1 MDQAQPILVVED
13 DEGILSTLELVLV
26 EEGYRVVT
34 AADGAAALDI
44 VERQKPALIL
54 LDMKMPVMDG
64 WAFARAYRDKPEPR
78 APVLV
83 VTAAR
88 DAAQRAKE
96 VGADGYLPKPFDIDD
111 LIELVGRYMN
121 GQRQTSAMPV

>member
-1 MDQAQPILVVED
+1 MNQAQPILVVED

-96 VGADGYLPKPFDIDD
+96 IGADGYLPKPFDIDD

-121 GQRQTSAMPV
+121 GQRQTSAMAV

>member
-1 MDQAQPILVVED
+1 MNQAQPILVVED

-96 VGADGYLPKPFDIDD
+96 VGADGYLPKPCDIDD

-121 GQRQTSAMPV
+121 GQRQTSGMAV

>member
-1 MDQAQPILVVED
+1 MNQAQPILVVED

>member
-121 GQRQTSAMPV
+121 GQRQTSGMAV

>member
-1 MDQAQPILVVED
+1 MNQAQPILVVED

-121 GQRQTSAMPV
+121 GQRQTSGMAV

>member
-1 MDQAQPILVVED
+1 MNQAQPILVVED

-96 VGADGYLPKPFDIDD
+96 VGADAYLPKPFDIDD